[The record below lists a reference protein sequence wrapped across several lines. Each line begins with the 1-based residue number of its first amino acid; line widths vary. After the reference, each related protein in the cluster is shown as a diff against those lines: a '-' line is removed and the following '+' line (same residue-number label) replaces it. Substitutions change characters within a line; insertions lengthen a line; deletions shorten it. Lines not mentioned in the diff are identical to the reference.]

1 MTCSQLVD
9 NDVTRPKNIGWNLDS
24 IGPGAGSLGP
34 DDRDDFLGTVIES
47 AHAARAARDEDPE
60 MNARTP
66 ICMFGNTATRA
77 KRMPEQMM

>member
-34 DDRDDFLGTVIES
+34 DDRDDFLGTAIES
-47 AHAARAARDEDPE
+47 ANVARGEGPE
-60 MNARTP
+60 VKAGTF
-66 ICMFGNTATRA
+66 ISMFGNTTTRV